1 MKICMRIVKETAKT
15 IYYKFAIASIFILL
29 IFVVYIFLS
38 AVIPFD
44 VVTFDTV
51 LLTVNNPNKE
61 VKSGDFVS
69 LQAKGC
75 KHFALEAEIK
85 TTIID
90 TLVWQLPN
98 TTSNLETGCFDRELK
113 IKIPTEIPI
122 GEVVRIHRELT
133 YKVSP
138 FSEKTEVI
146 NSEFF
151 KIVK

>member
-1 MKICMRIVKETAKT
+1 MSQIKYTAKSF
-15 IYYKFAIASIFILL
+15 YQKLAIVSILIFI
-29 IFVVYIFLS
+29 FFTAYCFLVS
-38 AVIPFD
+38 IIPFD

-51 LLTVNNPNKE
+51 LLPVNNPNKE

-75 KHFALEAEIK
+75 KHFPIEAHI
-85 TTIID
+85 TTEVED

-98 TTSNLETGCFDRELK
+98 AVSNLETGCFDRELK
-113 IKIPTEIPI
+113 VKIPKEIPV

-138 FSEKTEVI
+138 FSEKTEVV

-151 KIVK
+151 KIIK